1 MSTTAHNKQIQ
12 ITLADIGAILK
23 KINDSEISFRFENL
37 VTIGYRWAVVGYP
50 KAKDV
55 YDIHL
60 KRVEIDDAI
69 DGARAI
75 TAIDEFYQA
84 NNELHIQQR
93 DWFERGAEDED
104 IALAV
109 RDLANSICRVYPD
122 SDFTKWYLNNY
133 LK

>member
-1 MSTTAHNKQIQ
+1 MTTSIDNKQIQ
-12 ITLADIGAILK
+12 MTLADIGVILK
-23 KINDSEISFRFENL
+23 KINDCEISFRFENL
-37 VTIGYRWAVVGYP
+37 VAVGYRWAVVGHP
-50 KAKDV
+50 QAKNV

-69 DGARAI
+69 EGARAI
-75 TAIDEFYQA
+75 TAISEFHQA

-93 DWFERGAEDED
+93 DWFERGSEDED
-104 IALAV
+104 IVVAV

>member
-1 MSTTAHNKQIQ
+1 MSTSTHNKQIQ

-23 KINDSEISFRFENL
+23 KINDCEISFRFENL
-37 VTIGYRWAVVGYP
+37 VAIGYRWAVVGYP
-50 KAKDV
+50 ESNDA
-55 YDIHL
+55 YDIIL
-60 KRVEIDDAI
+60 KRAEIDDAI
-69 DGARAI
+69 DGARTI
-75 TAIDEFYQA
+75 TAIDEFHQA

-93 DWFERGAEDED
+93 DWFERGSEDED
-104 IALAV
+104 IVVAI